1 MKKTLFLLLA
11 LFLLLPV
18 AAGAWTL
25 PVPSGLTAGDE
36 IYAKDASTL
45 GNRSVVTV
53 TPDNNAVIRST
64 MDGVSVILTNNGS
77 GVDTLKLTE
86 TGAVAGQKVTICNIS
101 ANTWTIADETG
112 VFYGA
117 APSVTQ
123 YDCINIV
130 YTGSYWLQAS
140 PVSAN

>member
-1 MKKTLFLLLA
+1 MKKALIFLFAIL
-11 LFLLLPV
+11 LLLPV

-36 IYAKDASTL
+36 IYASDSSTL
-45 GNRSVVTV
+45 NRRGIYTV

-64 MDGVSVILTNNGS
+64 MEGVSVLLNNGTS
-77 GVDTLKLTE
+77 DTMKITE

-101 ANTWTIADETG
+101 STTFAVADETG
-112 VFYGA
+112 VFLGG

-123 YDCINIV
+123 YDCFEMV
-130 YTGSYWLQAS
+130 YTGSVWLQTGVVS
-140 PVSAN
+140 PN